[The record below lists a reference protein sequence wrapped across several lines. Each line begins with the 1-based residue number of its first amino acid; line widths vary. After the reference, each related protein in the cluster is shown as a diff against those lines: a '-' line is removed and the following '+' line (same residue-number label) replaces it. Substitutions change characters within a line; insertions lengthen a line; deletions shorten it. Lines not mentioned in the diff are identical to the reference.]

1 MDVGSELKLE
11 SFIFAKAFS
20 SSTMESWEDGYLP
33 FKLSV
38 PRPKLSGRCGLLI
51 TKETQPQGSRSSL
64 RINEETIKRKTYD
77 FAAKGQEKQPLS
89 RQVFCLLRK
98 EAFKRLYTPIFQILA
113 QTPFFAPLFRL
124 IFGENSRIPRIF
136 FFVLTFYFLLAYRHI
151 YHKPCCDS
159 FKWTVKALSHPYTY
173 IHFFSKHPSY
183 PGCPDTFSFFFFF
196 FF

>member
-1 MDVGSELKLE
+1 MDVGSELKSK

-20 SSTMESWEDGYLP
+20 SSTMISWEDGCLP

-38 PRPKLSGRCGLLI
+38 PRPKLSGPCGLLI

-136 FFVLTFYFLLAYRHI
+136 FF
-151 YHKPCCDS
+151 
-159 FKWTVKALSHPYTY
+159 
-173 IHFFSKHPSY
+173 
-183 PGCPDTFSFFFFF
+183 SFFFCFDF
-196 FF
+196 LLFIGV